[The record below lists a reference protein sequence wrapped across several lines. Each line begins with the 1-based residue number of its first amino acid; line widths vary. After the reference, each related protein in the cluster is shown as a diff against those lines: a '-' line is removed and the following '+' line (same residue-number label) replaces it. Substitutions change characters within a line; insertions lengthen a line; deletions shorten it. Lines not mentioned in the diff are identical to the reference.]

1 MNLNKSIIAAS
12 LSVAGLMSISLPAV
26 ADIFGGSSLE
36 IDRLRIGFTNA
47 AGADASANVTV
58 NSFNFGSTN
67 TAVLNGAGVIT
78 TASCSN
84 TVACGA
90 APVLDAAAANAP
102 GSSFNR
108 SNNETGGSPDGS
120 LRWFGIGA
128 GTNWSNSDSVIY
140 TSEITSSGAN
150 PTKTAQIAE
159 AKITSVASAQANS
172 ELTSNTSLTF
182 VFNLGPNATNFSLSF
197 LADPD
202 MQARILNDLGIAQ
215 STMAV
220 SVNLSKDGVLGTGL
234 LWTPDGTVAD
244 NCLDGGGVLCG
255 ESSDTQNLNVSLST
269 STNNTAAN
277 HSFDPNA
284 NPLLFGKTLFGINA
298 SGLTAG
304 TWTLSLRGFVSTNL
318 TRQAV
323 PEPGVLALLGIA
335 LAGMGIAGRRRTLK
349 K

>member
-26 ADIFGGSSLE
+26 ADIYGGSSLE
-36 IDRLRIGFTNA
+36 ISELRIGFTNA
-47 AGADASANVTV
+47 AGADASASVTV

-90 APVLDAAAANAP
+90 GPVLDAAAANAP
-102 GSSFNR
+102 GSVGVTR
-108 SNNETGGSPDGS
+108 INNQVSGGDAS
-120 LRWFGIGA
+120 LTWFGIGA

-159 AKITSVASAQANS
+159 AKITSALSAQANS

-182 VFNLGPNATNFSLSF
+182 NFTIAPNATNFSLSF

-202 MQARILNDLGIAQ
+202 MQARILNDLGISQ

-220 SVNLSKDGVLGTGL
+220 SVNLSKDGTLTQF
-234 LWTPDGTVAD
+234 LWTPDGTATD
-244 NCLDGGGVLCG
+244 NCLEAGGVTCT
-255 ESSDTQNLNVSLST
+255 ESSDLVNLNVSLST

-277 HSFDPNA
+277 HSFGPNA
-284 NPLLFGKTLFGINA
+284 AGGSLFGISA

-304 TWTLSLRGFVSTNL
+304 NWTLSLRGFVSTNL